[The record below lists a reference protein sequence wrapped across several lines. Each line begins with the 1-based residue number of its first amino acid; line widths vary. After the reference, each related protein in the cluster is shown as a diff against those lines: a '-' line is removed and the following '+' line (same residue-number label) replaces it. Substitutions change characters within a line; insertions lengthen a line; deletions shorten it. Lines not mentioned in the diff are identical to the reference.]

1 MEKITQPKAAS
12 MFINVAYGPK
22 EGEVLRI
29 ARAELI
35 EAGIAHSVVPGP
47 LIMRTVGKKD
57 TEEEEGEEKDSVWVP
72 MPMLLS
78 SSYAALHRA
87 TDLAYARLLESGSGM
102 PISLGGDRSVPHFAH
117 NTWRR
122 MADTAAQ
129 QCHANGGC
137 SEEDIDLHMGWQL
150 KKHARKMRLHYA
162 NRGQRAARAL
172 ITAMI

>member
-1 MEKITQPKAAS
+1 MRRRSGGAAGGGRS
-12 MFINVAYGPK
+12 GRPHRLVVRAMKHARVVDPLD
-22 EGEVLRI
+22 LRE
-29 ARAELI
+29 RTRR
-35 EAGIAHSVVPGP
+35 
-47 LIMRTVGKKD
+47 MRGGRRRRLD
-57 TEEEEGEEKDSVWVP
+57 
-72 MPMLLS
+72 
-78 SSYAALHRA
+78 AALHRA